1 MIRHKKRKRGVASES
16 AKVRKS
22 APEWEKGAHAE
33 ALRSRIEFIKLITGI
48 STHFINLSVD
58 RIDEGA
64 TYALQ
69 RIGEF
74 AAVDRSY
81 IFRLYD
87 DGKKMDNTHEWCADG
102 IAPHIH
108 RLKGLS
114 AEEFSWIMST
124 LKKGQACYVPRVA
137 DLPPEA
143 AVEKAEWQL
152 EGIQSLICVPM
163 ISRGKVIGFAGF
175 DSVRQEKAWDEDA
188 IALLKIVGEIF
199 SNALERKQAEETLR
213 ESEARYRL
221 LSEHLEEK
229 VGQKVAELEQAQSLA
244 AIGKMVSVVA
254 HEVRNPLQGIKMG
267 VDVLHAEIG
276 EDASK
281 AETMAGIDH
290 AVNLLNSIITELL
303 EYSKPV
309 QLRHSVCSVG
319 ALVDESLKVLAHK
332 LQNITITLEL
342 NEREREMTVDSAKI
356 TAVLVNLISNSI
368 EAMPDGGQL
377 RIQSRSCEEKGRNV
391 LKLSIV
397 DSGCGIAEKDLPAV
411 QEPFMTTK
419 IRGTGLGLPI
429 CRKIIEA
436 HKGSMRIRSKLDEG
450 TTVEITLPFS
460 SPGDPPCSVKDS

>member
-1 MIRHKKRKRGVASES
+1 V
-16 AKVRKS
+16 
-22 APEWEKGAHAE
+22 PEREKEAQAE
-33 ALRSRIEFIKLITGI
+33 ALKRRIEFIKLITGI

-58 RIDEGA
+58 RIDEGT

-81 IFRLYD
+81 IFQLYD
-87 DGKKMDNTHEWCADG
+87 DGKKMDNTHEWCAGG
-102 IAPHIH
+102 IVPHIY

-114 AEEFSWIMST
+114 ADEFSWIVSI
-124 LKKGQACYVPRVA
+124 LKKGQVCYVPRVA

-163 ISRGKVIGFAGF
+163 ISRGKVVGFVGF
-175 DSVRQEKAWDEDA
+175 DSVRQEKAWDEDT

-213 ESEARYRL
+213 ESETRYRL
-221 LSEHLEEK
+221 LSERLEEM
-229 VGQKVAELEQAQSLA
+229 VEQKVAELEQAQSLA

-254 HEVRNPLQGIKMG
+254 HEVRNPLQSIRMG

-309 QLRHSVCSVG
+309 QLHYSARSAG

-332 LQNITITLEL
+332 LQNITTTLEL
-342 NEREREMTVDSAKI
+342 DDREREISVDSAKI
-356 TAVLVNLISNSI
+356 TAVLVNLISNAI
-368 EAMPDGGQL
+368 EAMPNGGSL
-377 RIQSRSCEEKGRNV
+377 RIHSRFCEEKGRNV

-397 DSGCGIAEKDLPAV
+397 DSGCGIAEKDLPTV

-436 HKGSMRIRSKLDEG
+436 HKGSMQIRSKLNEG
-450 TTVEITLPFS
+450 AIVEITLPLSF
-460 SPGDPPCSVKDS
+460 PGNPPCSVKGS